1 MPSDLR
7 KVIKNSFFSSS
18 KIICRPVEEDL
29 PGCHLI
35 ILLKSLLD
43 EEAVNETESHESSSE
58 DF

>member
-29 PGCHLI
+29 SGCHLI
-35 ILLKSLLD
+35 ILLKSLD